1 MGGGETMC
9 IYFTAIGHLK
19 AIDSKISLHLPNTEH
34 LFLSKFCYWT
44 KFFVFLPPMILC
56 ILRGCAKK
64 LTSSIF
70 VADIS
75 EDPTQPSEPNSGQV
89 VQACWKTAGRSPG
102 RRK

>member
-1 MGGGETMC
+1 MGGGDTMC

-56 ILRGCAKK
+56 IFKGCAKK
-64 LTSSIF
+64 KIHNTIVLTVTVSKQAINFVHCFIFKTCFSI
-70 VADIS
+70 
-75 EDPTQPSEPNSGQV
+75 
-89 VQACWKTAGRSPG
+89 
-102 RRK
+102 

>member
-56 ILRGCAKK
+56 ICRGCVKK
-64 LTSSIF
+64 QNNFQHNLNQGLVKGEKF
-70 VADIS
+70 CFRYLDFYF
-75 EDPTQPSEPNSGQV
+75 
-89 VQACWKTAGRSPG
+89 
-102 RRK
+102 